1 MINRLSSLAAAGTPF
16 LVISDFKA
24 ETVLVY
30 TKEELLN
37 EDIEFSFTPSTQLD
51 PSPLMTSPINF
62 STYKE
67 HFNTIIEHIR
77 AGETY
82 LLNYT
87 CSTPINTSLSLH
99 DIYQKAH
106 AKFKLRYKDEFVCF
120 SPERFIKIEDT
131 TIATY
136 PMKGTIDASIE
147 NAEEKILLDE
157 KEMAEHIMVVDL
169 LRNDLGIV
177 AKEIRVEDFRYVE
190 RLKTGNKELLQV
202 SSKITG
208 KLPDQWQ
215 KEFGNILTALLPAGS
230 ITGTPKRSTVEIIE
244 NIETHNRGFFTGI
257 FGYFDGKDF
266 DSAVMI
272 RFIEKQGDNLI
283 YKSGGGITL
292 DSDPRSE
299 YQEMLDKIYIP

>member
-1 MINRLSSLAAAGTPF
+1 MLAASGTPF
-16 LVISDFKA
+16 LLISDFKA
-24 ETVLVY
+24 EKLLVY
-30 TKEELLN
+30 TDEELRS
-37 EDIEFSFTPSTQLD
+37 EDIAFSFTPSTQQE
-51 PSPLMTSPINF
+51 PTPLQTSPIDFKHYKKNF
-62 STYKE
+62 D
-67 HFNTIIEHIR
+67 TIIEHIK

-87 CSTPINTSLSLH
+87 CSTPVTTPLSLQ
-99 DIYQKAH
+99 DIYHQAH

-120 SPERFIKIEDT
+120 SPERFVKIKDS
-131 TIATY
+131 TISTY
-136 PMKGTIDASIE
+136 PMKGTIDAAVE
-147 NAEEKILLDE
+147 GAEAKILSDE

-177 AKEIRVEDFRYVE
+177 AKEIRVEEFRYIE
-190 RLKTGNKELLQV
+190 HLKTGNKELLQV

-208 KLPDQWQ
+208 KLPIGWQ
-215 KEFGNILTALLPAGS
+215 NNFGDIITALLPAGS

-244 NIETHNRGFFTGI
+244 SIETHKRDFFTGI
-257 FGYFDGKDF
+257 FGYFDGKNF

-272 RFIEKQGDNLI
+272 RFIEKQGDALV

-292 DSDPRSE
+292 DSDAASE